1 MTEQEMLMIEAARRG
16 LLPAPAAQSQPAG
29 ILGGFAEM
37 ARAQGRTVPTEQN
50 VTAMQR
56 GVLRGMRD
64 PVDAGAQLLTRAGE
78 LLPGA
83 GGRFFAGERQ
93 RVEDINRTGEA
104 QFQQEAGQIEGSG
117 LGRGIGN
124 VIATA
129 PLAVATGPTIGGAA
143 IAGGAAGAL
152 QPVNDAPNAADFWL
166 EKAMQTGAGAA
177 VSGATAGAV
186 KGLSRLISPKSTPQV
201 RAMMDEGI
209 APTPGQVIGGPAKA
223 MEEKA
228 TSIPFVGDAIKRG
241 QMRAVEDFNRASIN
255 KALKPIGKQLDMKT
269 PLGREAIDEAFT
281 KIDDA
286 YDSLLPRV
294 TFKADQQFLS
304 EINNLR
310 TLAQNMPKASA
321 EQFDNVLRNEVL
333 SKINPNTGQTS
344 GETFKRITSELGR
357 MARQYRG
364 SSVAS
369 ERDLGSAFQE
379 LQRALRNTLS
389 RVNPDQATELAA
401 ADGAYA
407 LMLRVGNAAGRAGS
421 KEGVFSPA
429 ALRGAVRQMDSSM
442 RKKAFARGDAL
453 MQDFAES
460 AENVLGPR
468 VPDSG
473 TAGRAM
479 LPLSIPAALAY
490 ADPLMATGAATAMLP
505 YTPMGQRAF
514 ANMMTQRAPAAGQF
528 SSLLDLLAPYAGAGA
543 AGAVRR

>member
-1 MTEQEMLMIEAARRG
+1 MTEQEMLMVEAARRG
-16 LLPAPAAQSQPAG
+16 LLSAPAAQPQASG
-29 ILGGFAEM
+29 ILGGFADM

-56 GVLRGMRD
+56 GVFRGMRD
-64 PVDAGAQLLTRAGE
+64 PIDAGAQLLTRAGE
-78 LLPGA
+78 LLPGGA
-83 GGRFFAGERQ
+83 GRFFTGEREK
-93 RVEDINRTGEA
+93 VEDINRTAER
-104 QFQQEAGQIEGSG
+104 QFQQEAGGIEGSG

-129 PLAVATGPTIGGAA
+129 PLATLAPPTIGGAA
-143 IAGGAAGAL
+143 MAGGAAGAL
-152 QPVNDAPNAADFWL
+152 QPVLEPKDAADFWL
-166 EKAMQTGAGAA
+166 EKAKQTGTGAA
-177 VSGATAGAV
+177 LSAATAGAV
-186 KGLSRLISPKSTPQV
+186 KGVSRVLSPKSTPDV
-201 RAMMDEGI
+201 RALMDEGI

-241 QMRAVEDFNRASIN
+241 QMRAVESFNRAAIN
-255 KALKPIGKQLDMKT
+255 KALQPIGKQLDMKT
-269 PLGREAIDEAFT
+269 PLGREAIDEALN

-344 GETFKRITSELGR
+344 GETFKRMTSELGR

-379 LQRALRNTLS
+379 LQRSLRQTLS
-389 RVNPDQATELAA
+389 RVNPDHA
-401 ADGAYA
+401 ADLAKADSAYA
-407 LMLRVGNAAGRAGS
+407 LMLRVENAAGRAGS

-429 ALRGAVRQMDSSM
+429 ALRGAVRQMDTSL
-442 RKKAFARGDAL
+442 RKRSFARGDAL

-479 LPLSIPAALAY
+479 LPLSVPAALAY
-490 ADPLMATGAATAMLP
+490 ADPLMAAGTGLAMLP

-514 ANMMTQRAPAAGQF
+514 ANMMTQRAPAAAQASG
-528 SSLLDLLAPYAGAGA
+528 LLDLLSPYIGVGM